1 MPVLFFDIGATLA
14 DAAVDADG
22 SLTLTP
28 RPRVL
33 AVLDTFA
40 EFRKG
45 IVSHPGPGEAAV
57 ARAESALHTAF
68 PGRFPDEALVL
79 WGAKDSPAIF
89 ERAVAATARDGVP
102 AVPADACVFVGED
115 ARERAF
121 AARAGLRTA
130 PHPVLTLAAV
140 EGRPVFEARIALP
153 AGRGPADLEA
163 VAGTT
168 EAVPL
173 PGDDRHL
180 VPALVSALGAGVLE
194 RAGFTVDPGAPL
206 PLA

>member
-14 DAAVDADG
+14 DAAVEADG
-22 SLTLTP
+22 SLTLRP

-33 AVLDTFA
+33 AVLDAFA
-40 EFRKG
+40 RTRKG
-45 IVSHPGPGEAAV
+45 IVSNPGPGEDAV
-57 ARAESALHTAF
+57 ARAGAALHAAF

-79 WGAKDSPAIF
+79 WGAKNSPAIF
-89 ERAVAATARDGVP
+89 ERAVAATARDGGP

-121 AARAGLRTA
+121 AAQAGLRTA

-173 PGDDRHL
+173 PGDGRRL
-180 VPALVSALGAGVLE
+180 VPALVSVLGAGVLD
-194 RAGFTVDPGAPL
+194 RAGFTVDLRDPL

>member
-14 DAAVDADG
+14 DAAVGADG
-22 SLTLTP
+22 SLTLRP

-33 AVLDTFA
+33 AVLDAFA
-40 EFRKG
+40 EVRKG
-45 IVSHPGPGEAAV
+45 IVSNPGQGEAAV
-57 ARAESALHTAF
+57 ARAASALRTAF
-68 PGRFPDEALVL
+68 PGRFPDEELVL
-79 WGAKDSPAIF
+79 WGAKDSSAIF

-121 AARAGLRTA
+121 AAEAGLRTA
-130 PHPVLTLAAV
+130 PHPVLTLAAI

-153 AGRGPADLEA
+153 ADRGLADLAE

-168 EAVPL
+168 EAVLL
-173 PGDDRHL
+173 PGDDQQL
-180 VPALVSALGAGVLE
+180 APALVSALGAGVLE
-194 RAGFTVDPGAPL
+194 RAGFTVDLGAPL